1 MRDYLF
7 ESARVRA
14 MEKNLITREQIGELC
29 EAKDAEQLWHRLSE
43 LGVEAVASDAGGYS
57 REETL
62 LIRLQR
68 TYEEMQALAPDEK
81 ALRLWLYPYDCNNL
95 KAAIKGFFRK
105 IDPRSMMFAFG
116 TVGIEDMIAAV
127 EHAEFACL
135 TPAMRRAASEA
146 MRAYSKT
153 QNPQIIDLTVDR
165 ACYEDMLAAA
175 CESGSVFAERLV
187 REKIDLTNLLIAVRI
202 LRMQSGE
209 NGRQLF
215 EQALLAGGTIPTE
228 EIRALFAQGERTIWN
243 RLYYTAYGKLAEKLA
258 SKEERPLTEV
268 ERVIDD
274 YWMAHVA
281 EAKSAPYGLDVLI
294 GFLLAYEN
302 ESRNLRIVI
311 AGKEAGL
318 SPAII
323 RERIRE
329 SYV

>member
-1 MRDYLF
+1 MKDYMY

-14 MEKNLITREQIGELC
+14 MEKNLITKEQMSELC
-29 EAKDAEQLWHRLSE
+29 DAKDTEQLWRRLEE
-43 LGVEAVASDAGGYS
+43 LGVETVASDAGGYA

-62 LIRLQR
+62 LRRLQAVYR
-68 TYEEMQALAPDEK
+68 ELLTMAPAEN

-116 TVGIEDMIAAV
+116 TVAIEDMIAAV
-127 EHAEFACL
+127 EHADFACL
-135 TPAMRRAASEA
+135 TPAMQRAASEA
-146 MRAYSKT
+146 IASYSKT
-153 QNPQIIDLTVDR
+153 QNPQVIDLTVDR
-165 ACYEDMLAAA
+165 ACYEDMLTAAR
-175 CESGSVFAERLV
+175 ESGSVFAERLV

-209 NGRQLF
+209 NGKQLL
-215 EQALLAGGTIPTE
+215 EQALLAGGLLPTE
-228 EIRALFAQGERTIWN
+228 EIKLLFAEGERALWN
-243 RLYYTAYGKLAEKLA
+243 RIYYTDYGKLAERLA
-258 SKEERPLTEV
+258 SKEEKSLTEV

-274 YWMAHVA
+274 YWMTHVA

-294 GFLLAYEN
+294 GFLLAFEN

-318 SPAII
+318 SAAII